1 MDTMTMNDQP
11 LLPEIIEVS
20 KNHNVELT
28 TIDIKINIKPDNLFF
43 EGHFPN
49 MPILPG
55 VAQVHWVMLFA
66 KEYLSVTFNVHRIE
80 AIKFQRIIQPNS
92 QLTLQLID
100 NKCGKLS
107 FSYRAGDVVYGS
119 GRIIYDQ

>member
-1 MDTMTMNDQP
+1 MTMNDQP
-11 LLPEIIEVS
+11 LLPEVIQVS

-28 TIDIKINIKPDNLFF
+28 TIDIKINIKPNNLFF

-55 VAQVHWVMLFA
+55 VAQVHWVMLLA

-107 FSYRAGDVVYGS
+107 FSYRTGDVVYGS

>member
-11 LLPEIIEVS
+11 LLPEVIEVS

-55 VAQVHWVMLFA
+55 VAQVHWVMLLA

-100 NKCGKLS
+100 NKYGKLS

>member
-1 MDTMTMNDQP
+1 MTMNDQP
-11 LLPEIIEVS
+11 LLPEVIEVS

-55 VAQVHWVMLFA
+55 VAQVHWVMLLA

-100 NKCGKLS
+100 NKYGKLS